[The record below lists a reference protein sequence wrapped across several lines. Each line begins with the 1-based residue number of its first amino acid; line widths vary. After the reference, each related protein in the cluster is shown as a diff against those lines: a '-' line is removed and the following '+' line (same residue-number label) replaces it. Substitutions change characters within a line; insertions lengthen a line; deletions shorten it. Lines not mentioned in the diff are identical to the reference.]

1 LRRSCDTRI
10 ERNLYPTDPD
20 PHPLREL
27 AQLER
32 CRDLYG
38 DAGADRKLAL
48 LRTLATV
55 ALRTA
60 DEVRRLHEALCF
72 LQAYPDDAR
81 VLRQVDRM
89 LSRFD
94 RRPDLQTHRDGLAY
108 SGIAGT
114 LLWFPFFYPTAR
126 WIAARWPDALTLD
139 RTDREAGRSIAKL
152 LPALVSPIEAHA
164 LREAHL
170 AGYEAID
177 RLRGARTDAT
187 FLIECVAAMPG
198 TDETREAFYDLINPS
213 CELAAAAG
221 TPSRTHARFDR
232 APRAWQS
239 SALRRNR
246 PDLHLELHRPPRSIR
261 IASLRDA
268 AALLRLARE
277 AMITRQR
284 DLDAFAYGN
293 QRDVWLADDGD
304 GLTFALIG
312 MVPERRAALAAIYGG
327 LTLQNGVPIGYHQ
340 ADLFGRSAAISF
352 NTFDTFRGGESA
364 YTFARLLATLRFAFG
379 VTSFSI
385 EPFQLGQRNDE
396 GLRSAAW
403 WFYAKMGFH
412 PRDARI
418 KRLAEA
424 ESNRVHQDP
433 RHRTSLRVLRRLA
446 TRHLFFD
453 ADPADPAPLMTPE
466 SIGLRAGAFLASLAP
481 EDRDRALKL
490 ANRRARKA
498 CGLRSLEAWSKAERR
513 AWDALCPLIAM
524 LQVDH
529 WSRAERQSLIALVK
543 AKAAQSERGYA
554 QKFAQHT
561 RLQHALA
568 QFAGA
573 L

>member
-1 LRRSCDTRI
+1 
-10 ERNLYPTDPD
+10 
-20 PHPLREL
+20 
-27 AQLER
+27 
-32 CRDLYG
+32 
-38 DAGADRKLAL
+38 
-48 LRTLATV
+48 
-55 ALRTA
+55 
-60 DEVRRLHEALCF
+60 
-72 LQAYPDDAR
+72 
-81 VLRQVDRM
+81 
-89 LSRFD
+89 
-94 RRPDLQTHRDGLAY
+94 
-108 SGIAGT
+108 
-114 LLWFPFFYPTAR
+114 
-126 WIAARWPDALTLD
+126 
-139 RTDREAGRSIAKL
+139 
-152 LPALVSPIEAHA
+152 
-164 LREAHL
+164 
-170 AGYEAID
+170 
-177 RLRGARTDAT
+177 
-187 FLIECVAAMPG
+187 
-198 TDETREAFYDLINPS
+198 
-213 CELAAAAG
+213 
-221 TPSRTHARFDR
+221 
-232 APRAWQS
+232 
-239 SALRRNR
+239 
-246 PDLHLELHRPPRSIR
+246 
-261 IASLRDA
+261 
-268 AALLRLARE
+268 
-277 AMITRQR
+277 
-284 DLDAFAYGN
+284 
-293 QRDVWLADDGD
+293 
-304 GLTFALIG
+304 
-312 MVPERRAALAAIYGG
+312 
-327 LTLQNGVPIGYHQ
+327 VPIGYHQ

-364 YTFARLLATLRFAFG
+364 YTFARLLATLRFSFG
-379 VTSFSI
+379 ATSFSI

-543 AKAAQSERGYA
+543 AKAAPSERGYA